1 MLIRK
6 TFVSKVLQ
14 LTKMRKRKKKLAQCR
29 ILMKA
34 MQMMKARTSPAKNK
48 CHKIMNKRVMRK
60 LETISKKL
68 AKH

>member
-14 LTKMRKRKKKLAQCR
+14 LTKMRKRKKKLAQYR

-34 MQMMKARTSPAKNK
+34 MQMMKAMTSRPKNK

-60 LETISKKL
+60 LETISKKS
-68 AKH
+68 AKL

>member
-1 MLIRK
+1 MLIKK
-6 TFVSKVLQ
+6 TFVSKVFQ
-14 LTKMRKRKKKLAQCR
+14 LTKMRKRKKNLAQYR

-48 CHKIMNKRVMRK
+48 CHKIMNVRVMRK
-60 LETISKKL
+60 LQTILKKS